1 MRELNHTVEG
11 REQVLAQTLAWLSKG
26 VELSQAWI
34 SFVPDNQVP
43 AYIKFCTEP
52 SPDGADIVN
61 DCVNNVKRLTIT
73 EIAEM

>member
-1 MRELNHTVEG
+1 MRELNHIVEG

-26 VELSQAWI
+26 VELSQTWI

-43 AYIKFCTEP
+43 AYIKFSTEP

-61 DCVNNVKRLTIT
+61 ACVNSVKRLTIT